1 MKIKNP
7 ATDQLNFLTNRGQE
21 VNQKTV
27 KERMKTVMKTLLK

>member
-1 MKIKNP
+1 MKIRNP
-7 ATDQLNFLTNRGQE
+7 AAGPLNFLTNRGQE